1 MDQCRICLE
10 DDLITNMISPCLCRG
25 HMKYIH
31 RECLNQWIVLSENP
45 DNKEKCPTC
54 NFNYQYKQKPI
65 CHPINNIKKCIS
77 CMISKYIPFLIF
89 NHTIIFCLANLIYYI
104 RGNDNHIVVNKD
116 LNLFF
121 ENYTIATFILTIFYL
136 ISMLIHFC
144 FQKNKHL
151 FYNYLKEENKVYFIF
166 VLVIGLFCLTDFYII
181 GVFIVC
187 FALQLIVKKYI
198 YAIDQVNDLL
208 STEIKSLSDEQINL
222 LNESQNSNDFVEV
235 EIN

>member
-54 NFNYQYKQKPI
+54 NFNYQYNQTAI
-65 CHPINNIKKCIS
+65 CQPINNIKKCFS
-77 CMISKYIPFLIF
+77 FMISKYIPFLIF
-89 NHTIIFCLANLIYYI
+89 NHLVIFGISNLIYYI
-104 RGNDNHIVVNKD
+104 RGNDNHIIIDKE

-121 ENYTIATFILTIFYL
+121 ENYTISALIVTFFYL
-136 ISMLIHFC
+136 IFMLIHFC
-144 FQKNKHL
+144 FQRNKKL
-151 FYNYLKEENKVYFIF
+151 FLKYLKEENKVYLIF
-166 VLVIGLFCLTDFYII
+166 SIIIGILCLTEFYIFGI
-181 GVFIVC
+181 FLIC
-187 FALQLIVKKYI
+187 FGLQLIVKKYI
-198 YAIDQVNDLL
+198 YAIDQVHDLL
-208 STEIKSLSDEQINL
+208 STEIKSLSDEEINL
-222 LNESQNSNDFVEV
+222 LNESKDSNDFVEV